1 MQTYGTVVLN
11 QHRADIV
18 FVDPATS
25 ACDAYKCLD
34 TILVDYKYVKRN
46 EEACKAS
53 KSQLEYTFFIV
64 QRYANLAQHGMAC

>member
-11 QHRADIV
+11 QHYADII

-25 ACDAYKCLD
+25 ACDAYKRLD
-34 TILVDYKYVKRN
+34 TILVNYKYVKRN
-46 EEACKAS
+46 EEARKAS

-64 QRYANLAQHGMAC
+64 QRYANLAQHGIAC